1 MQVMVF
7 PLLFLLRLF
16 AMLKRSQIPWLVLF
30 LTPATVVVVMFIVA
44 PLFASMFNSF
54 FAWDG
59 FVRQGFVGFENFV
72 DIFRVY
78 PYNEQ
83 FPNALKNN
91 LTWFVMSML
100 VQNTIG
106 IFFGYL
112 LSRNIRGY
120 DLYKR
125 LFFMPVLL
133 SIIAV
138 GFLWKL
144 YYNPQFGLFFSLFKN
159 LHIEHLY
166 HAWLGDAAT
175 ATPALI
181 VMNIW
186 RWIGF
191 PTLVFLAAFD
201 NVPVDCIEGAYL
213 EGAGA
218 WRIFWKIQ
226 VPLVVPSFMIITVLT
241 LIGSINVFEQVYA
254 LAGLDGAPNYATD
267 TLSLLFYRTAF
278 GSQASTVPI
287 VGIGSAL
294 SVIIYML
301 CIGFS
306 FLSIKFFQSK
316 EVEQ

>member
-1 MQVMVF
+1 MV
-7 PLLFLLRLF
+7 
-16 AMLKRSQIPWLVLF
+16 KRSQVPWLVLF
-30 LTPATVVVVMFIVA
+30 LAPATIVVVTFIIA

-59 FVRQGFVGFENFV
+59 FIRQEFVGLKNF
-72 DIFRVY
+72 ISIRTVY

-83 FPNALKNN
+83 FPNAIKNN
-91 LTWFVMSML
+91 AIWFVMQML
-100 VQNTIG
+100 LQNTTG
-106 IFFGYL
+106 VFFGYL
-112 LSRNIRGY
+112 LSRNIRFHEVF
-120 DLYKR
+120 KR

-144 YYNPQFGLFFSLFKN
+144 YYNPQFGLFLYLFKK
-159 LHIEHLY
+159 LHIQQFY
-166 HAWLGDAAT
+166 HAWLGDPLT
-175 ATPALI
+175 ATPALV

-191 PTLVFLAAFD
+191 PTLVFLSAFN
-201 NVPVDCIEGAYL
+201 NVSEDCIESAYL
-213 EGAGA
+213 EGTSA
-218 WRIFWKIQ
+218 WRIFWKIE
-226 VPLVVPSFMIITVLT
+226 VPLVVPSFMIVTVLT

-267 TLSLLFYRTAF
+267 TLSTLFYRTAF

-294 SVIIYML
+294 SVIIYIL
-301 CIGFS
+301 CVVFS
-306 FLSIKFFQSK
+306 LVSIKFFQSK
-316 EVEQ
+316 EVEE

>member
-1 MQVMVF
+1 
-7 PLLFLLRLF
+7 
-16 AMLKRSQIPWLVLF
+16 MLKRSQIPWLVLF
-30 LTPATVVVVMFIVA
+30 LAPATVVVVVFIVA

-112 LSRNIRGY
+112 ISRNIRGY
-120 DLYKR
+120 DLSKR

-144 YYNPQFGLFFSLFKN
+144 YYNPQFGLFFSLFKK

-301 CIGFS
+301 CIVFS
-306 FLSIKFFQSK
+306 FISIEFLQSK